1 MVAVLSSNKTKQSK
15 TMSALSQDQINWRQ
29 FSLNLQEGTRT
40 NESGTRARE
49 EFDETFDIPV
59 STPTRRNTAEKRATT
74 PRRTEKRTE
83 IQALPAS
90 TEKSHEN
97 IQKPKT
103 RAARRTIDTITETPP
118 EIKPSQH
125 RERRTDYWVQQDD
138 IRMKRVRKL
147 KTALLEEDRD

>member
-1 MVAVLSSNKTKQSK
+1 
-15 TMSALSQDQINWRQ
+15 MSAFSQDQINWRQ

-40 NESGTRARE
+40 NEPRTRAKE
-49 EFDETFDIPV
+49 EFDETFDNPI
-59 STPTRRNTAEKRATT
+59 STPRRRNTAEKRAAT

-83 IQALPAS
+83 IQAISAS

-97 IQKPKT
+97 IRKPKT
-103 RAARRTIDTITETPP
+103 RAARRTIDTITETPT
-118 EIKPSQH
+118 ETKPSQH

>member
-1 MVAVLSSNKTKQSK
+1 
-15 TMSALSQDQINWRQ
+15 MSAFSQDQINWRQ

-59 STPTRRNTAEKRATT
+59 STPTRRNTTEKRAAQ
-74 PRRTEKRTE
+74 PRTEKPTQ

-103 RAARRTIDTITETPP
+103 RAARREIDPIEEEQPV
-118 EIKPSQH
+118 IKPSQH
-125 RERRTDYWVQQDD
+125 RERRTDHWVQQDD

-147 KTALLEEDRD
+147 KTALLEADHD